1 MKGQYAVDRTFVSLL
16 VTFIKLGF
24 FLGQS
29 KPLLVSIRAVSSRG
43 ASIQQRSFSL
53 GEDPS
58 LAFLLRPSTC
68 TRKNSMVAKMRLMS
82 KELVEAVRFICT
94 VDFWMMA
101 VFWTFSLLASYL
113 QFFSHGLFG
122 RIVSFPRKA
131 DAEVPVR
138 PLCII
143 TGATS
148 GLGATAAYALSKEGF
163 TVVLVGRSAHR
174 LSKRVA
180 EICKHNKDAHLKAF
194 QVDISSIQSIL
205 QFRCSLEQWL
215 LESHMHASVQL
226 LINNAGILAT
236 SCRITAEGF
245 DEMMATN
252 YMGAFFLT
260 KHLLPLLRNSPVPS
274 RIVNVTSFT
283 HRSIYSTKFDKES
296 VIGKSSF
303 RMKQYPCARIYA
315 YSKLC
320 LLLFSY
326 ELHRRLH
333 SESSSHVSVV
343 AVDPGVV
350 KTSIMREV
358 PPYLSHTAFAVLTAM
373 GLLDSP
379 EGAVHSILDAA
390 LAPPQLLHVGTML
403 TNSHIN

>member
-1 MKGQYAVDRTFVSLL
+1 
-16 VTFIKLGF
+16 
-24 FLGQS
+24 
-29 KPLLVSIRAVSSRG
+29 
-43 ASIQQRSFSL
+43 
-53 GEDPS
+53 
-58 LAFLLRPSTC
+58 
-68 TRKNSMVAKMRLMS
+68 MVAKMRIMS

-94 VDFWMMA
+94 VDFWIMA
-101 VFWTFSLLASYL
+101 VLWTFSLLASYL
-113 QFFSHGLFG
+113 PFFSHGLFV
-122 RIVSFPRKA
+122 RIVSYPRNA
-131 DAEVPVR
+131 NVEVPVR

-148 GLGATAAYALSKEGF
+148 GLGAAAAYALSKEGF

-205 QFRCSLEQWL
+205 HFRCSLEQWL
-215 LESHMHASVQL
+215 VESNMHASVQL

-236 SCRITAEGF
+236 SRRITAEGF

-260 KHLLPLLRNSPVPS
+260 KHLLPLLRNSLVPS
-274 RIVNVTSFT
+274 RIVNLTSFT
-283 HRSIYSTKFDKES
+283 HRSVRGMMFDKES
-296 VIGKSSF
+296 VTGKSSF
-303 RMKQYPCARIYA
+303 RMKQYPCARIYG

-326 ELHRRLH
+326 ELHRRLR
-333 SESSSHVSVV
+333 SESSCHVSIV

-358 PPYLSHTAFAVLTAM
+358 PPYLSYTAFAVLTAM

-379 EGAVHSILDAA
+379 ESAVNSILDAA
-390 LAPPQLLHVGTML
+390 LASPEISGVYFFGGKGRTINSSSLSYDAKLARELWATSCDLFLEAQLSAKST
-403 TNSHIN
+403 SSAEQR

>member
-1 MKGQYAVDRTFVSLL
+1 
-16 VTFIKLGF
+16 
-24 FLGQS
+24 
-29 KPLLVSIRAVSSRG
+29 
-43 ASIQQRSFSL
+43 
-53 GEDPS
+53 
-58 LAFLLRPSTC
+58 
-68 TRKNSMVAKMRLMS
+68 MVAKMRIMS
-82 KELVEAVRFICT
+82 KELVEAFRFICT
-94 VDFWMMA
+94 VDFWIMA
-101 VFWTFSLLASYL
+101 VLWTFSLLASYW
-113 QFFSHGLFG
+113 QFFSRGLFG
-122 RIVSFPRKA
+122 RIVSYPRNA
-131 DAEVPVR
+131 NIEVPLR

-148 GLGATAAYALSKEGF
+148 GLGAAAAYALSKEGF
-163 TVVLVGRSAHR
+163 IVVLVGRSAHR
-174 LSKRVA
+174 LSERVA

-194 QVDISSIQSIL
+194 QADISSIESIL
-205 QFRCSLEQWL
+205 HFRCSLEQWL
-215 LESHMHASVQL
+215 LESNMHASVQL
-226 LINNAGILAT
+226 LINNAGMLAT

-252 YMGAFFLT
+252 YMGPFFLT

-283 HRSIYSTKFDKES
+283 HRSVCGATFDKES

-303 RMKQYPCARIYA
+303 RMKQYPCAQIYG

-333 SESSSHVSVV
+333 LESSCHVSIL

-358 PPYLSHTAFAVLTAM
+358 PPYLSYTAFAFLTAM
-373 GLLDSP
+373 GLLGSP
-379 EGAVHSILDAA
+379 EGAVNSVLDAA
-390 LAPPQLLHVGTML
+390 LAPPEISGVYFFGGKGRTINSSSVSYNTGLARELWATSSDLFLEAQLSAKSISSSVKR
-403 TNSHIN
+403 

>member
-1 MKGQYAVDRTFVSLL
+1 MG
-16 VTFIKLGF
+16 
-24 FLGQS
+24 
-29 KPLLVSIRAVSSRG
+29 
-43 ASIQQRSFSL
+43 
-53 GEDPS
+53 
-58 LAFLLRPSTC
+58 
-68 TRKNSMVAKMRLMS
+68 LMS

-94 VDFWMMA
+94 VDFWIMA
-101 VFWTFSLLASYL
+101 VLWTFSLLASYL
-113 QFFSHGLFG
+113 QFYSHGLFG
-122 RIVSFPRKA
+122 RIVSYPRNA
-131 DAEVPVR
+131 VVGVPVR

-148 GLGATAAYALSKEGF
+148 GLGAAAAYALSKEGF

-180 EICKHNKDAHLKAF
+180 EICRHNKDAHLKAF

-205 QFRCSLEQWL
+205 HFRCCLEQWL
-215 LESHMHASVQL
+215 LESNMHASVQL

-274 RIVNVTSFT
+274 RVVNVTSFT
-283 HRSIYSTKFDKES
+283 HRSVRGTKFDKES
-296 VIGKSSF
+296 VTGKSSF
-303 RMKQYPCARIYA
+303 GMEPYPCSRIYG

-326 ELHRRLH
+326 ELHWRLR
-333 SESSSHVSVV
+333 SESSCHVSIV

-358 PPYLSHTAFAVLTAM
+358 PPYVSYTALGVLTAM

-379 EGAVHSILDAA
+379 ECAVNSILDAA
-390 LAPPQLLHVGTML
+390 LAPPEISGVYFFGGKGRTISSSSLSYDAKLARELWATSCDLFLEAQLSDKSISSSVRR
-403 TNSHIN
+403 